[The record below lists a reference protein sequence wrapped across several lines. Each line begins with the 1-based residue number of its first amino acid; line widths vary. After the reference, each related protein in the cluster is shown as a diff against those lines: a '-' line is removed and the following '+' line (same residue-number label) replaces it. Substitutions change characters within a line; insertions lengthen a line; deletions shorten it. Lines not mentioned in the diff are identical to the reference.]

1 MLISDY
7 LNMDDTNHEIII
19 CNHDN
24 WRISGHIWIYLDM
37 IMIIHDDHNLNNLS
51 QRNMRIM
58 YFTITHPGVR
68 RRSQAFAGVR
78 RRSQDPHSWVTPQ
91 ATPRVRRA
99 SVENWAP
106 PIWITGKK
114 QANKVEKSQISD
126 DIVISPIILMK
137 HSLKHLENAAKDQPK
152 WRPKIIRSKW
162 FVRGNFR
169 PRKELVAPLPQ
180 WLSPR
185 CNLTCS
191 EVRWKHM
198 SSQWIK
204 KSQEDRRVG
213 QPENMDET

>member
-78 RRSQDPHSWVTPQ
+78 RTPIAGWHLKRHPGWDGLRSKIERPLFGSLAKNRQTKWKN
-91 ATPRVRRA
+91 RRF
-99 SVENWAP
+99 
-106 PIWITGKK
+106 
-114 QANKVEKSQISD
+114 QM
-126 DIVISPIILMK
+126 ILWFHPSFWWNTAWNTWK
-137 HSLKHLENAAKDQPK
+137 T
-152 WRPKIIRSKW
+152 RPKISRNDGQKSSDQNDLFEAIFDLERS
-162 FVRGNFR
+162 
-169 PRKELVAPLPQ
+169 
-180 WLSPR
+180 LSLHYPSDSALGAIWPAAR
-185 CNLTCS
+185 SGGSTC
-191 EVRWKHM
+191 HPN
-198 SSQWIK
+198 
-204 KSQEDRRVG
+204 G
-213 QPENMDET
+213 